1 MGIQEGEM
9 NLVKKFFDEEIR
21 GKDASIVL
29 EIYKEFFRDIADENF
44 KQILIEKITRFKAN
58 DFEYFY

>member
-21 GKDASIVL
+21 GKDASNVL
-29 EIYKEFFRDIADENF
+29 EIYKELFRDILDENF
-44 KQILIEKITRFKAN
+44 K
-58 DFEYFY
+58 